1 MVIEILTTTKLTNDM
16 AFNEMFHIHI
26 NPPILISI
34 NVTIINITN
43 AAITSK
49 PVSMNE
55 TVNML
60 INEMLRDVIVSVQI
74 VKYCS

>member
-1 MVIEILTTTKLTNDM
+1 M

-26 NPPILISI
+26 NPPILIRI
-34 NVTIINITN
+34 NVTIISITN
-43 AAITSK
+43 AATTSK

-60 INEMLRDVIVSVQI
+60 INEMLSDVNASVQI